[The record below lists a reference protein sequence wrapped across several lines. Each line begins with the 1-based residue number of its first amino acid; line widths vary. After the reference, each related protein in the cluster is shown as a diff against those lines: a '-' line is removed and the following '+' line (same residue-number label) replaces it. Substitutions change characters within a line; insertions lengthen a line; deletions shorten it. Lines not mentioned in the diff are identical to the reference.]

1 MTDAEIAILSLL
13 AEGPHY
19 DHTLNDLIEKR
30 GLRRWTAIGSSSLY
44 YVLDKLE
51 KQGLVRKLA
60 EEVGRRRYR
69 ISSAGIAVLQT
80 AMVDLL
86 ATPHG
91 YDKYFELGLANLQLL
106 KTSQIRSAL
115 LNRRHDLHTLIE
127 NAESASTNETENA
140 NNFNTRALFSH
151 RMAMLNAEL
160 TWLTGFLAEWE
171 AQATADPEPEIE
183 VSEIPRARQVVL
195 PHDPDSIHK
204 QPTQLLPP
212 ERLPTPLAT
221 RARTGRL
228 KRRDGEGERDKDK
241 TSTTIEPATP
251 EPPSTPPEP

>member
-1 MTDAEIAILSLL
+1 
-13 AEGPHY
+13 
-19 DHTLNDLIEKR
+19 
-30 GLRRWTAIGSSSLY
+30 
-44 YVLDKLE
+44 
-51 KQGLVRKLA
+51 
-60 EEVGRRRYR
+60 
-69 ISSAGIAVLQT
+69 
-80 AMVDLL
+80 MVDLL